1 MGIFSN
7 LFYNRAVITQA
18 LEQPKP
24 YRSPFVTSNL
34 TKVATDNFLGLT
46 ATQISR
52 TDAMKIPPVTRGRG
66 LICGT
71 LSRYPLALFEYQ
83 GAEVNGKRLEPL
95 PFMTSTKTNQAPSQ
109 RMLWTLDDILFLGM
123 SVWAVERDKDGNIL
137 DAIRVLPEQWSI
149 DPDTLGVK
157 VNGQPASKEEVII
170 FEGPQEGIIYLADE
184 KVQASRNLANA
195 LQLRLKSPI
204 PLMELH
210 NTDANDDMDVEEIT
224 DLIDQ
229 YETARQDSGT
239 AYTPYNIEA
248 RPHGD
253 VKSDLYIEGRN
264 ADRLD
269 WANIL
274 GLPAAMLDGSMSTA
288 TLTYST
294 SEGKRS
300 EFVDYSLSY
309 WASSVEA
316 RLSQDD
322 VTPDGTYCRFDL
334 NWLVNPTQSGTNP
347 PTED

>member
-1 MGIFSN
+1 MGIFTN

-18 LEQPKP
+18 LEPIKP
-24 YRSPFVTSNL
+24 YRSPFTTSNL
-34 TKVATDNFLGLT
+34 TKIATDAFLGLT
-46 ATQISR
+46 KTPITRS
-52 TDAMKIPPVTRGRG
+52 DAMKIPPVIRGRG

-71 LSRYPLALFEYQ
+71 LSRYPLALFKYE
-83 GAEVNGKRLEPL
+83 GAGVDGSRLEPL

-109 RMLWTLDDILFLGM
+109 RMLWTIDDLIFLGM
-123 SVWAVERDKDGNIL
+123 SVWAVERDSDGSIT
-137 DAIRVLPEQWSI
+137 DALRVLPEQWSV

-157 VNGQPASKEEVII
+157 VNGKPASKEEVVV
-170 FEGPQEGIIYLADE
+170 FEGPQEGVVFLAEDN
-184 KVQASRNLANA
+184 VQGSRDMAVA
-195 LQLRLKSPI
+195 LRKRLKSPI

-210 NTDANDDMDVEEIT
+210 NTDPNDDLTDEEIE
-224 DLIDQ
+224 DLVNT
-229 YETARQDSGT
+229 YETARAESGT
-239 AYTPYNIEA
+239 AYTPFNIEA

-253 VKSDLYIEGRN
+253 VKADLYIEGRN

-300 EFVDYSLSY
+300 EFVDYSLNY
-309 WASSVEA
+309 WASPIEA

-322 VTPDGTYCRFDL
+322 VTPDGTYSRFDL